1 MLKMILKDL
10 RLSPLRSILTSVSM
24 LVGII
29 AMIASVLVGTL
40 GREYLISVNAQVY
53 GWSPTYSFI
62 ITESDFPDRDKM
74 EKFFQTFEFID
85 DVATVAFSMKE
96 DIKFAPM
103 DTLLPALP
111 NDIYKN
117 LMSVDVVCTTKT
129 YNQVYNL
136 PMSSGR
142 WLEPSSKGG
151 SLEIVVNK
159 EAQNYFS
166 DSPYAAGNVKSTL
179 ALTPFNVVGVVN
191 DGRDLPTIYADSV
204 TMLHFAPVM
213 WQVQS
218 ANVYWHP
225 TTGLTTNQIHSAL
238 SDILADTIGGHLEN
252 AGRSDIGNTYNS
264 VLSILQLGLLV
275 TSLLL
280 LFVSVLGQINIGLSS
295 LEQRTHELLIRRAI
309 GASRTNIVAL
319 VLGSQLILSI
329 FVCFAAILLSLILVH
344 CIGSLLPV
352 DSPVGTPG
360 YPISVAVVAVTVS
373 VLTALFG
380 GLLPALKAA
389 KLEPALALR

>member
-29 AMIASVLVGTL
+29 AMISSVLVGTL

-53 GWSPTYSFI
+53 GWTPTYAFVI
-62 ITESDFPDRDKM
+62 AESDFQDRNKM
-74 EKFFQTFEFID
+74 ERFFQTFEAID
-85 DVATVAFSMKE
+85 DAAAITFSMKE

-103 DTLLPALP
+103 NTLPTVQP
-111 NDIYKN
+111 NSIYQN
-117 LMSVDVVCTTKT
+117 LMVFDVVCTTKS

-142 WLEPSSKGG
+142 WLESLSKGG

-166 DSPYAAGNVKSTL
+166 NSPFAAGNVKNTL

-191 DGRDLPTIYADSV
+191 DGRDLPTIYVDS
-204 TMLHFAPVM
+204 MAILHFTPTM
-213 WQVQS
+213 WQVES

-225 TTGLTTNQIHSAL
+225 TTGLTTEQIHSAL
-238 SDILADTIGGHLEN
+238 KDILADSIGGHVEN
-252 AGRSDIGNTYNS
+252 AGRSDIGDTYDS

-319 VLGSQLILSI
+319 VLGAQLILSI
-329 FVCFAAILLSLILVH
+329 FVCFTALLISLILVQ
-344 CIGSLLPV
+344 CIGSLLPI
-352 DSPVGTPG
+352 DSPVRTPS
-360 YPISVAVVAVTVS
+360 YPISVAVIAVTVS

>member
-29 AMIASVLVGTL
+29 AMISSVLVGTL

-53 GWSPTYSFI
+53 GWTPTYTCAI
-62 ITESDFPDRDKM
+62 AESDFQDRNKM
-74 EKFFQTFEFID
+74 ERFFQTFEAID
-85 DVATVAFSMKE
+85 DAAAITFSMKE

-103 DTLLPALP
+103 NTLPP
-111 NDIYKN
+111 VPSNSIYQN
-117 LMSVDVVCTTKT
+117 LMGFDVVCTTKS

-142 WLEPSSKGG
+142 WLEPSSQGS

-166 DSPYAAGNVKSTL
+166 NSPCAAGNVISTL
-179 ALTPFNVVGVVN
+179 TLTPFNVVGVVN
-191 DGRDLPTIYADSV
+191 DGRDLPTIYVDSIA
-204 TMLHFAPVM
+204 MLHFTPTM
-213 WQVQS
+213 WQVES

-225 TTGLTTNQIHSAL
+225 TTGLTTEQIHSAL
-238 SDILADTIGGHLEN
+238 NDILADSIGGHVEN
-252 AGRSDIGNTYNS
+252 VGRSDIGDTYAS
-264 VLSILQLGLLV
+264 VLSILQLGLLI

-309 GASRTNIVAL
+309 GASQTNIVAL

-329 FVCFAAILLSLILVH
+329 FVCFAAILISLILVQ
-344 CIGSLLPV
+344 CIGSSLPM
-352 DSPVGTPG
+352 DSPVGTPS